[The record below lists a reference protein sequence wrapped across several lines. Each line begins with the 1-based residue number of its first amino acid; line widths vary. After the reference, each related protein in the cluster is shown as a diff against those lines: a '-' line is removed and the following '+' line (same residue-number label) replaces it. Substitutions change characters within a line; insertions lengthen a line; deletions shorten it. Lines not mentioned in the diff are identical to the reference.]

1 MNNSLISQFKGRK
14 CLVTGGAGFIG
25 SNLSRFLKKIGSEVT
40 IIDNF
45 STGNKIISQI
55 LNILE

>member
-25 SNLSRFLKKIGSEVT
+25 SNLSRFLKEIGSEVT

-45 STGNKIISQI
+45 QQEIKKIFQI